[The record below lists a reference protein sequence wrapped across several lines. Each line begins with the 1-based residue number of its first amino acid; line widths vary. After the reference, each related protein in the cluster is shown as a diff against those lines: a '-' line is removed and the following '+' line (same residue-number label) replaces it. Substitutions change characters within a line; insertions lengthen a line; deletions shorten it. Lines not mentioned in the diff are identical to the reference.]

1 MKTGETKLYY
11 NGKANEPVEL
21 VSKVSG
27 GWLVRLQNRMIVGPI
42 RESIRILR

>member
-11 NGKANEPVEL
+11 DGKTNEPVEL
-21 VSKVSG
+21 VLKVGG

-42 RESIRILR
+42 KESIRILR